1 MNVITLTSTSVGK
14 KALVAITGLIIFGW
28 TLAHTT
34 GNLQLFA
41 GQEQFNA
48 YAAFLKANPAVF
60 WGQRV
65 VLGTSIIVHTV
76 LVIQLLAQSN
86 RARQVGYRKQN
97 NHAATYASLT
107 MKFSGPAL
115 LFYILFHFAHL
126 TAPGISFGSYEHS
139 HTDVYSNLV
148 SGFQVPYVAGLY
160 IVANALLA
168 LHLYHGGYSLL
179 RTLGFEHP
187 RYQAKLKTAAHLVAF
202 YIAGGNIIMPLAV
215 LLGIIR

>member
-14 KALVAITGLIIFGW
+14 KALVAITGLVIFGW
-28 TLAHTT
+28 TLAHTA

-60 WGQRV
+60 WGQRI
-65 VLGTSIIVHTV
+65 VLGTSVIVHTV
-76 LVIQLLAQSN
+76 LVLQLVAQSS
-86 RARQVGYRKQN
+86 RARSVGYRKQT
-97 NHAATYASLT
+97 NHAANYASLT
-107 MKFSGPAL
+107 MKFSGPAI
-115 LFYILFHFAHL
+115 LFYILFHIAHL
-126 TAPGISFGSYEHS
+126 TAPGISFGAYEHS

-148 SGFQVPYVAGLY
+148 GGFQVPYIAALY
-160 IVANALLA
+160 IIANTFLA

-187 RYQAKLKTAAHLVAF
+187 RYQDRLKTGAHLLAF
-202 YIAGGNIIMPLAV
+202 FIAGGNIIMPLAV
-215 LLGIIR
+215 LAGIIK